1 MVLASTGRLVL
12 HDTAPDGRVLLERAT
27 VRSEIVYRRAG
38 ESEDRDLSWLDYS
51 AVAGISPS
59 GDTVLFYESGEGGGP
74 EYSTFLRNSDGSPP
88 VRVGAGRALDL
99 SPDGQLRAVGRHSQR
114 QRAGPDAHGPR

>member
-1 MVLASTGRLVL
+1 MVLSSTGRLVL
-12 HDTAPDGRVLLERAT
+12 HDMAPDGRVLLERAT

-74 EYSTFLRNSDGSPP
+74 EYSTFLRSPTA
-88 VRVGAGRALDL
+88 RRRCASGLGRALDL
-99 SPDGQLRAVGRHSQR
+99 SPDGQLVLSVDIRNAT
-114 QRAGPDAHGPR
+114 RAGPDAHGPR